1 LSRPFSP
8 RTPSSASSVRVNGK
22 IRAREVRVIGPD
34 NKQVG
39 VMTLNDALNLARQHE
54 VDLVE
59 ISPNAVPPVCR
70 VVDFGKY
77 RYEMAKKEKDSKK
90 HQHASTVK
98 EVQLSPR
105 IDPHDLGIKTEHAV
119 GFLCEDMK
127 VKISLKFRGREMA
140 HTEYG
145 FDVIK
150 KFLGVI
156 APFGHPDFPPKLI
169 GRGIN
174 VMVSPLPRSKRPKN
188 PFGAFDP
195 DSVASETSSD
205 DDEDEEDEKTSQPAA
220 KPAKVP
226 VAEEPKS
233 GGLAS
238 PFADLDV
245 KPS

>member
-1 LSRPFSP
+1 MS
-8 RTPSSASSVRVNGK
+8 
-22 IRAREVRVIGPD
+22 
-34 NKQVG
+34 
-39 VMTLNDALNLARQHE
+39 LNDALNLARQHE

-77 RYEMAKKEKDSKK
+77 RYEMAKKEKESKK

-105 IDPHDLGIKTEHAV
+105 IDPHDLGIKTMHAV

-127 VKISLKFRGREMA
+127 VKVALKFRGREMA
-140 HTEYG
+140 HTEFG
-145 FDVIK
+145 FEVIK
-150 KFLGVI
+150 KFLTEI

-174 VMVSPLPRSKRPKN
+174 VMVSPLPRAKRPKN
-188 PFGAFDP
+188 PYADRVLP
-195 DSVASETSSD
+195 EMK
-205 DDEDEEDEKTSQPAA
+205 EEEEEEEPKPQVKT
-220 KPAKVP
+220 KVP
-226 VAEEPKS
+226 VGAEPKS
-233 GGLAS
+233 GGLGS
-238 PFADLDV
+238 PFTNLDI

>member
-1 LSRPFSP
+1 
-8 RTPSSASSVRVNGK
+8 
-22 IRAREVRVIGPD
+22 VRVIGPD

-140 HTEYG
+140 HTEFG

-150 KFLGVI
+150 KFLTVI

-188 PFGAFDP
+188 PYGSFDP

-205 DDEDEEDEKTSQPAA
+205 DDEEEEVEKAPAVA
-220 KPAKVP
+220 VKPAKVP
-226 VAEEPKS
+226 VTEEPKS
-233 GGLAS
+233 GGLAN
-238 PFADLDV
+238 PFANLDV

>member
-1 LSRPFSP
+1 
-8 RTPSSASSVRVNGK
+8 
-22 IRAREVRVIGPD
+22 VRVIGPD

-39 VMTLNDALNLARQHE
+39 VMTLNDALNLARQSE

-77 RYEMAKKEKDSKK
+77 RYEQAKKEKESKK

-105 IDPHDLGIKTEHAV
+105 IDPHDLGIKTMHAV

-140 HTEYG
+140 HTEFG

-150 KFLGVI
+150 KFLTEI

-188 PFGAFDP
+188 PYGDRVLPEMQNEAD
-195 DSVASETSSD
+195 E
-205 DDEDEEDEKTSQPAA
+205 DDEGEDDQPPPPKTKAPKLPVGNPPAT
-220 KPAKVP
+220 
-226 VAEEPKS
+226 
-233 GGLAS
+233 GGLS
-238 PFADLDV
+238 TPFNNLDV